1 MKIASASTKR
11 FIVTL
16 PGFFFFDQHRNDGEL
31 PEDISI
37 PLTNANGKTGTNEAS
52 YSRIVFGMTLI
63 FVGRVFRVCMATGIA
78 ARQRLKAGLRMQNLC
93 HG

>member
-1 MKIASASTKR
+1 
-11 FIVTL
+11 VTL

-63 FVGRVFRVCMATGIA
+63 FVGRVFGA
-78 ARQRLKAGLRMQNLC
+78 ASAAEVQKIGELEIRYCGRLSF
-93 HG
+93 